1 MGNNT
6 KVVET
11 YFRCV
16 DGEDYDTLETLF
28 HPDAVLMAAGGGER
42 RGERIMSFYRNVFK
56 KFPVHSDAP
65 TRILEIGDTV
75 LAEIHFTGRSATGV
89 DVEFPAVDVFDLR
102 DGKIVRLTQ
111 WVDTA
116 ALERKLGA
124 G

>member
-1 MGNNT
+1 
-6 KVVET
+6 
-11 YFRCV
+11 
-16 DGEDYDTLETLF
+16 
-28 HPDAVLMAAGGGER
+28 
-42 RGERIMSFYRNVFK
+42 
-56 KFPVHSDAP
+56 VHSDAP
-65 TRILEIGDTV
+65 TRILEMGDTV